1 MSTVGPEPD
10 VAEGIAIVGMTGRF
24 PGAGSVE
31 QFWQNVRNGVE
42 SIKFFSDD
50 ELLARGVPAAMLS
63 NPRYVKASTLIDDVD
78 LFDAAFF
85 GFNPREAEVID
96 PQQRLFLECCWEVLE
111 RAGYDPETYKGLI
124 GLYAG
129 TGLNTYAYN
138 LAGNPEV
145 ASVGGYQLMIGNDKD
160 FLTTR
165 VSYKLNLKGP
175 SVVVQTACSTSLV
188 AVYQACESLQAFRC
202 DMALAGGVSIN
213 VHDTR
218 GYFHQDGMILSPDGH
233 CRAFDAKARG
243 TVGGK
248 GLGVVVLKR
257 LADALEDGDTIHAV
271 IAGWAINNDG
281 SLKVGYTAPSVE
293 GQAQVITEAVAMSNV
308 PVESITYIEAHGT
321 GTELGDPIEL
331 GALNIAF
338 GSATSKRH
346 FCALGSLKT
355 NIGHLDTAAGVA
367 GLIKATLA
375 VEHAELP
382 PSLHFEEPN
391 PRIDFESSPFF
402 VNTALRPW
410 ETPGM
415 PRRAGVSSFGIGGT
429 NAHVVIEQAPARRQ
443 PSASRPYQLLTLS
456 ARTPAALDRATS
468 QLAAHL
474 AANRELPLAEVA
486 YTLHVGRR
494 GFDHRRFVVCG
505 SREDAAAAL
514 AGSGDARPVT
524 GAKHRS
530 GSACAFMFSGQGS
543 QHVNMTRDL
552 YENER
557 VFREIVDEC
566 AVLLEPALRLD
577 IRDVLYPPADKAE
590 QASRLLN
597 ETRITQPALFVVE
610 YALARLWMHWGIVPT
625 AMIGHSIGEYVAAC
639 LADVFSLPDALALI
653 AVRGR
658 VMQQRPAGTMMAV
671 QMAAGAVREQL
682 LDGTVSLA
690 ADNAPGLCVVS
701 GETEAIGQLEATL
714 AARGVF
720 TRRLHTSHAFHSHM
734 MDDALPEFRRAIEK
748 VTLRAPRRP
757 YVSNVTGTWITEAD
771 ATDPEYWARHLR
783 EGVRFSEGVRAVL
796 ASDTQIL
803 LEVGPGNALRSLA
816 LQQVTPGGAHT
827 VLASLPHAQDAR
839 SDMPVVLETLGRLW
853 VAGAPVAW
861 TAFHEGERRH
871 RVTLPT
877 YPFERQ
883 RFWVDPQPRA
893 AQAGARTSAAGQIEK
908 REDIASWFYLPAW
921 KRTIAPAANQGPA
934 DEAGDCWLV
943 FDDLTGLGRDVAG
956 RLTMAGKDVFRL
968 VPGRAFAPL
977 GTGVYSVNPRHA
989 DDYDAV
995 MRELKALGR
1004 HPRRIV
1010 HFWGVPATPSS
1021 EGDVFENGQTAG
1033 FYSLMYL
1040 AQAIG
1045 RQRLTRPIQVSVV
1058 SGPLH
1063 EVWPDDEVAPEKCTV
1078 LGACVVIPQEYGN
1091 VECRTV
1097 DIGRAP
1103 LEEDLAPLATTVF
1116 NEIQSGNREP
1126 VIAYRGGTR
1135 WVERFEEAALPAR
1148 APSRFRDG
1156 GVYLIT
1162 GGLGSVGLTLAHHLA
1177 TTKKTKL
1184 VLTGRSGLP
1193 ARDDWDAVVSTY
1205 AGSRAAQQIQIV
1217 KHLESAGAEV
1227 LVVAADVTDV
1237 DKMREAV
1244 IEAESRFGPL
1254 NGVVHAAGTV
1264 GGEAFTGIQQLTVE
1278 QCESQFAAKARGLLA
1293 LEQALG
1299 DRQLDVCLATSS
1311 ISCILGG
1318 LGYAAYAAANHFMDG
1333 FAANRRRSTG
1343 RPWVSLDLDGF
1354 QFGDAGKNALSGL
1367 LMSGSEGVDVIER
1380 ALAVEPLTRL
1390 VVSTGDLPARID
1402 RYVTKQPPRSSTPEE
1417 PAAAPAPAGH
1427 ARPELE
1433 TEYVGPADEVEE
1445 TLARI
1450 WQELLG
1456 IERIGRLDDFFE
1468 LGGHSLLAVQVVSRI
1483 DQAFH
1488 VELSLRNVFEGRTV
1502 AQVAEHIKT
1511 LVWITQGEG
1520 DQPDAER
1527 EEIEI

>member
-1 MSTVGPEPD
+1 
-10 VAEGIAIVGMTGRF
+10 MTGRF

-31 QFWQNVRNGVE
+31 QFWHNVRNGVE
-42 SIKFFSDD
+42 SITFFSDD

-63 NPRYVKASTLIDDVD
+63 NPRYVKASTLIDGVD

-257 LADALEDGDTIHAV
+257 LADAIEDGDTIHAV
-271 IAGWAINNDG
+271 ISGWAINNDG

-338 GSATSKRH
+338 GSATDKRH

-367 GLIKATLA
+367 GLIKAALA

-382 PSLHFEEPN
+382 PSLHFEAPN

-410 ETPGM
+410 QTSGM

-429 NAHVVIEQAPARRQ
+429 NAHVVIEQAPVRRET
-443 PSASRPYQLLTLS
+443 SASRPYQLLTVS
-456 ARTPAALDRATS
+456 ARTPAALDRATA
-468 QLAAHL
+468 QLAGHL
-474 AANRELPLAEVA
+474 TANPGLPLADVA

-494 GFDHRRFVVCG
+494 AFDHRRFLVCRCG
-505 SREDAAAAL
+505 DDAAPAL
-514 AGSGDARPVT
+514 AGTGDARPVT
-524 GAKHRS
+524 GVKHRS
-530 GSACAFMFSGQGS
+530 GAACAFMFSGQGS
-543 QHVNMTRDL
+543 QHVDMTRDL

-566 AVLLEPALRLD
+566 SVLLEPVLRLD
-577 IRDVLYPPADKAE
+577 MRDVLYPPAGKAE
-590 QASRLLN
+590 AAARVLA

-610 YALARLWMHWGIVPT
+610 YALARLWMHWGIAPS

-639 LADVFSLPDALALI
+639 LADVFSLPDALAVI
-653 AVRGR
+653 AARGR

-671 QMAAGAVREQL
+671 QMPAGAVREL
-682 LDGTVSLA
+682 LDGTLSLA

-701 GETEAIGQLEATL
+701 GETEAIGRLEATL
-714 AARGVF
+714 AARGVV

-757 YVSNVTGTWITEAD
+757 YVSNVTGTWITEAE
-771 ATDPEYWARHLR
+771 ATDPEYWVRHLR
-783 EGVRFSEGVRAVL
+783 EGVRFAEGVRALL
-796 ASDTQIL
+796 ASDAQVL
-803 LEVGPGNALRSLA
+803 LEVGPGSTLRSLA
-816 LQQVTPGGAHT
+816 LQQVTPGGSHT
-827 VLASLPHAQDAR
+827 VLASLPHPQDTR
-839 SDMPVVLETLGRLW
+839 SDMPVILETLGRLW
-853 VAGAPVAW
+853 IAGAPIAW
-861 TAFHEGERRH
+861 TAFHEDERRH

-883 RFWVDPQPRA
+883 RFWVEPQPRA
-893 AQAGARTSAAGQIEK
+893 QAAARTAAAGQIEK
-908 REDIASWFYLPAW
+908 RQDVASWFYLPAW
-921 KRTIAPAANQGPA
+921 KRSIPPAPDPQASA
-934 DEAGDCWLV
+934 DDPGDCWVV
-943 FDDLTGLGRDVAG
+943 FDDLAGVGRSVAE
-956 RLTMAGKDVFRL
+956 RLTMAGRDVLRL

-977 GTGVYSVNPRHA
+977 GTGVYSINPRHA
-989 DDYDAV
+989 EDYDAAI
-995 MRELKALGR
+995 RELKALAK
-1004 HPRRIV
+1004 HPRRIL
-1010 HFWGVPATPSS
+1010 HFWGVPPTASDD
-1021 EGDVFENGQTAG
+1021 GDLFESGLTAG

-1045 RQRLTRPIQVSVV
+1045 RQRLTGPIQLSVV
-1058 SGPLH
+1058 AGPLH
-1063 EVWPDDEVAPEKCTV
+1063 DIWPDDVVAPEKATV

-1091 VECRTV
+1091 IECRTV
-1097 DIGRAP
+1097 DIGQAP
-1103 LEEDLAPLATTVF
+1103 AAGDIARVASLVF
-1116 NEIQSGNREP
+1116 NEVQGGHREP
-1126 VIAYRGGTR
+1126 VVAYRGGTR
-1135 WVERFEEAALPAR
+1135 WVQRFEEAPLGPG
-1148 APSRFRDG
+1148 APSRFKDG

-1177 TTKKTKL
+1177 TTRKAKL

-1193 ARDDWDAVVSTY
+1193 PRKDWDAVVSTY
-1205 AGSRAAQQIQIV
+1205 AGSRAARQIEIV
-1217 KHLESAGAEV
+1217 RRLESAGAEV

-1237 DKMREAV
+1237 NRMREAV
-1244 IEAESRFGPL
+1244 VEAESRFGRL
-1254 NGVVHAAGTV
+1254 DGVVHAAGTV

-1278 QCESQFAAKARGLLA
+1278 QCGSQFAAKARGLLA
-1293 LEQALG
+1293 LEEALG
-1299 DRQLDVCLATSS
+1299 DRQLDVCLLTSS

-1318 LGYAAYAAANHFMDG
+1318 LGYAAYAAANNFMDG
-1333 FAANRRRSTG
+1333 FAASRRQTTG

-1354 QFGDAGKNALSGL
+1354 QFGDAGKSALSGL
-1367 LMSGSEGVDVIER
+1367 LMSGSEGVEVIER

-1390 VVSTGDLPARID
+1390 VVSTGDLAARID
-1402 RYVTKQPPRSSTPEE
+1402 RYVTKQPPRTATVEE
-1417 PAAAPAPAGH
+1417 AAAAAPAPAGH

-1488 VELSLRNVFEGRTV
+1488 VELSLRNVFEARTV
-1502 AQVAEHIKT
+1502 AQLADHIKT

-1520 DQPDAER
+1520 AQAGAER